1 LLPIQRYTILSKA
14 KSTKGF
20 IITSSH
26 SAHHHASK
34 FTSKQRTIALVI
46 VALAFVM
53 DLLDTTIVNIAIPS
67 IQTELGASYAAI
79 QWITAGYALAFA
91 TLLITGGR
99 LGDVVGYKKL
109 FVGGVAAF
117 TLTSLICGIAP
128 NIETLIAGRLLQG
141 MAAAMMVPQVM
152 SLMQVMYKPKERAAV
167 MGLFGALGGLSA
179 SLGPVIGGFLIHWN
193 IAGLDWRPIFLINL
207 PVGLFAFFA
216 GLRYLPNGKS
226 PHPLK
231 LDIIGTVLIVIALG
245 LLVFPL
251 IQGREFGWPSWIFWT
266 LASSLPVFA
275 LFWRWQLKKFAI
287 DKSPLIIPSLF
298 KTYSFSIGLFA
309 NIIFQL
315 VMIGFFFSFT
325 LTLQIGLGFEVIKA
339 ALTGL
344 PVAIGIGV
352 SIGVIAPKLT
362 ARIGRYT
369 MTLGSV
375 VMAIGLIITAL
386 VLKEGGTATNP
397 WALTPGLL
405 LIGMGMGMV
414 MGLVF
419 SITLKDIDKEHAG
432 SASGTLNAAQQVGGA
447 IGVALVGV
455 IFFGALNHNATD
467 SFSVAKKD
475 IQSYL
480 AANHVPAQASAS
492 IVKGIETCYVDRTT
506 ETDNT
511 VVPKSCQR
519 LEQTSGQSSPV
530 TPELASVI
538 KTATKKAVSENFA
551 NAFKAAMT
559 YAIIIV
565 GLTFCISF
573 LMPRK
578 IEYSMDH

>member
-1 LLPIQRYTILSKA
+1 MSALEQ
-14 KSTKGF
+14 
-20 IITSSH
+20 
-26 SAHHHASK
+26 SAHHHASQ
-34 FTSKQRTIALVI
+34 FTSRQRTIALII

-67 IQTELGASYAAI
+67 IQSELGATYASI

-109 FVGGVAAF
+109 FVGGIAAF
-117 TLTSLICGIAP
+117 TLTSLLCGVAP

-141 MAAAMMVPQVM
+141 AAAAMMVPQVM

-193 IAGLDWRPIFLINL
+193 IAGLDWRPIFLINI
-207 PVGLFAFFA
+207 PVGLFALFM
-216 GLRYLPNGKS
+216 GLRYLPGGKS

-231 LDIIGTVLIVIALG
+231 LDVIGTGLIIAALG

-251 IQGREFGWPSWIFWT
+251 IQGRELGWPSWIFWM
-266 LASSLPVFA
+266 LAGSLPVFA
-275 LFWRWQLKKFAI
+275 VFWYWQLKKFAI

-298 KTYSFSIGLFA
+298 KTYSYSVGLFA

-315 VMIGFFFSFT
+315 VMIGFFFTFT

-362 ARIGRYT
+362 ALIGRYT
-369 MTLGSV
+369 MTLGAV
-375 VMAIGLIITAL
+375 IMTGGLITTAL
-386 VLKEGGTATNP
+386 VLQNGGMDTNP
-397 WALTPGLL
+397 WHLAPGLL
-405 LIGMGMGMV
+405 IIGVGMGMI
-414 MGLVF
+414 MGLIF
-419 SITLKDIDKEHAG
+419 SITLKDVDKEHAG
-432 SASGTLNAAQQVGGA
+432 SASGTLNAGQQVGGA

-455 IFFGALNHNATD
+455 IFFGALNHNAVASFD
-467 SFSVAKKD
+467 SATPD
-475 IQSYL
+475 IKAYL
-480 AANHVPAQASAS
+480 TTERVPEKLQDS
-492 IVKGIETCYVDRTT
+492 IVAGIKNCYVDRTE

-511 VVPKSCQR
+511 I
-519 LEQTSGQSSPV
+519 
-530 TPELASVI
+530 TPESCKKLQQPTNQSVGTVFPGLNDVII
-538 KTATKKAVSENFA
+538 KATKKAVSDNFA
-551 NAFKAAMT
+551 NGFKVAMI
-559 YAIIIV
+559 YAVSIV
-565 GLTFCISF
+565 TLTFFISF

-578 IEYSMDH
+578 IEYSMEH